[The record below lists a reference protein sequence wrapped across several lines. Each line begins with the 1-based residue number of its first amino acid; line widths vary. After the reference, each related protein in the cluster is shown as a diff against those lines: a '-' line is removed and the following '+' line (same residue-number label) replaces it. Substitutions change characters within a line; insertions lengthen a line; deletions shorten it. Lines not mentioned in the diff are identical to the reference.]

1 MAQRKKA
8 ISADDLGRLGIP
20 GFSRDGG
27 PSSRWDDPPT
37 HPGWTKTQ
45 NVPPGSTPVSG
56 GWAYRTPDGQLVF
69 PGGGGNAMPVSKP
82 YSLSDPYAE
91 MMERMSEAMA
101 QQAAMQAEYMNQ
113 MALLQEEQ
121 LRMQEEAAKAA
132 MVENKK
138 NPSDYAQAN
147 ADDTA
152 RKQLLR
158 RGLMSTFTRYGNAN
172 AGGGKATKLGG

>member
-1 MAQRKKA
+1 
-8 ISADDLGRLGIP
+8 
-20 GFSRDGG
+20 
-27 PSSRWDDPPT
+27 
-37 HPGWTKTQ
+37 
-45 NVPPGSTPVSG
+45 
-56 GWAYRTPDGQLVF
+56 
-69 PGGGGNAMPVSKP
+69 
-82 YSLSDPYAE
+82 

-101 QQAAMQAEYMNQ
+101 LQAAMQAEYMNQ

-158 RGLMSTFTRYGNAN
+158 RGLMSTFTRYGA
-172 AGGGKATKLGG
+172 ALARAGGKATKLGG

>member
-1 MAQRKKA
+1 MDRGKGPGNTFAT
-8 ISADDLGRLGIP
+8 ISTNP
-20 GFSRDGG
+20 NN
-27 PSSRWDDPPT
+27 T
-37 HPGWTKTQ
+37 YT
-45 NVPPGSTPVSG
+45 V
-56 GWAYRTPDGQLVF
+56 RTP
-69 PGGGGNAMPVSKP
+69 NR
-82 YSLSDPYAE
+82 DPYAE

-101 QQAAMQAEYMNQ
+101 LQAAMQAEYMNQ

-132 MVENKK
+132 MIENQKI
-138 NPSDYAQAN
+138 PSDYSQAN

-172 AGGGKATKLGG
+172 DGGGGKATKLGG

>member
-1 MAQRKKA
+1 MGRKLESGVPQLTSPGHITVNGPGYA
-8 ISADDLGRLGIP
+8 GYWDSFGRWHGI
-20 GFSRDGG
+20 
-27 PSSRWDDPPT
+27 
-37 HPGWTKTQ
+37 
-45 NVPPGSTPVSG
+45 
-56 GWAYRTPDGQLVF
+56 
-69 PGGGGNAMPVSKP
+69 GGGRIPDSTRQQAENILRMQQPV
-82 YSLSDPYAE
+82 DPYAE
-91 MMERMSEAMA
+91 IMERMSEAMA

-132 MVENKK
+132 MIENKK
-138 NPSDYAQAN
+138 NPSDYSQAN

-172 AGGGKATKLGG
+172 DGGGGKATKLGG

>member
-1 MAQRKKA
+1 MCSAKEPGGQIVQTVDYDWLRNKA
-8 ISADDLGRLGIP
+8 NRYHDENPGYAYWNSIADRVGP
-20 GFSRDGG
+20 GG
-27 PSSRWDDPPT
+27 T
-37 HPGWTKTQ
+37 TKITD
-45 NVPPGSTPVSG
+45 VRTDASG
-56 GWAYRTPDGQLVF
+56 GWSEYQ
-69 PGGGGNAMPVSKP
+69 
-82 YSLSDPYAE
+82 DPYAG
-91 MMERMSEAMA
+91 MMEGWSEAMA

-132 MVENKK
+132 MIENKK
-138 NPSDYAQAN
+138 NPSDYSQAN

-172 AGGGKATKLGG
+172 AGGGGKATKLGG

>member
-1 MAQRKKA
+1 
-8 ISADDLGRLGIP
+8 
-20 GFSRDGG
+20 
-27 PSSRWDDPPT
+27 
-37 HPGWTKTQ
+37 
-45 NVPPGSTPVSG
+45 
-56 GWAYRTPDGQLVF
+56 
-69 PGGGGNAMPVSKP
+69 MPVSKP

-132 MVENKK
+132 MIENQKI
-138 NPSDYAQAN
+138 PSDYSQAN

-172 AGGGKATKLGG
+172 DGGGGKATKLGG

>member
-1 MAQRKKA
+1 MR
-8 ISADDLGRLGIP
+8 
-20 GFSRDGG
+20 
-27 PSSRWDDPPT
+27 
-37 HPGWTKTQ
+37 
-45 NVPPGSTPVSG
+45 
-56 GWAYRTPDGQLVF
+56 YR
-69 PGGGGNAMPVSKP
+69 GGGGNLA
-82 YSLSDPYAE
+82 SLAYIDQHFARPDPYAE
-91 MMERMSEAMA
+91 MMKQWSEAMA

-132 MVENKK
+132 MIENKK
-138 NPSDYAQAN
+138 NPSDYSQAN

-172 AGGGKATKLGG
+172 ANGGGKATKLGG

>member
-1 MAQRKKA
+1 MGRKLESGVPQLTSPGH
-8 ISADDLGRLGIP
+8 ITVIGPGYVGYWDSFGRWHGI
-20 GFSRDGG
+20 
-27 PSSRWDDPPT
+27 
-37 HPGWTKTQ
+37 
-45 NVPPGSTPVSG
+45 
-56 GWAYRTPDGQLVF
+56 
-69 PGGGGNAMPVSKP
+69 GGGRIPDSTRQQAENIFQPV
-82 YSLSDPYAE
+82 DPYAE

-138 NPSDYAQAN
+138 NPSDYSQAN

-158 RGLMSTFTRYGNAN
+158 RGLMSTFTRYGNAYGG
-172 AGGGKATKLGG
+172 GGGKASKLGG

>member
-1 MAQRKKA
+1 MALK
-8 ISADDLGRLGIP
+8 LEP
-20 GFSRDGG
+20 GV
-27 PSSRWDDPPT
+27 PT
-37 HPGWTKTQ
+37 QTSPGHLT
-45 NVPPGSTPVSG
+45 VSG
-56 GWAYRTPDGQLVF
+56 NGYFGWFGDDGRYHGIGRSRIPQETLDQ
-69 PGGGGNAMPVSKP
+69 VSSMLQKP
-82 YSLSDPYAE
+82 DPYAE

-132 MVENKK
+132 MIENQK
-138 NPSDYAQAN
+138 NPSDYSQAN

-172 AGGGKATKLGG
+172 DGGGGKATKLGG

>member
-1 MAQRKKA
+1 MCSAKEPDGQGQKVHTVSYDWLRNKA
-8 ISADDLGRLGIP
+8 NRYNDEDPEYAYWNSVADRVGP
-20 GFSRDGG
+20 GG
-27 PSSRWDDPPT
+27 T
-37 HPGWTKTQ
+37 TKIT
-45 NVPPGSTPVSG
+45 NVRTDASG
-56 GWAYRTPDGQLVF
+56 GWSEYQ
-69 PGGGGNAMPVSKP
+69 
-82 YSLSDPYAE
+82 DPYAG

-121 LRMQEEAAKAA
+121 LKMQEEAAKAA

-172 AGGGKATKLGG
+172 AGGGGKATKLGG

>member
-1 MAQRKKA
+1 MC
-8 ISADDLGRLGIP
+8 SAKEPEGTKIRTVDYDWLRHEANRYKPWNP
-20 GFSRDGG
+20 GYKYWNSVADRVGPGG
-27 PSSRWDDPPT
+27 T
-37 HPGWTKTQ
+37 TKIT
-45 NVPPGSTPVSG
+45 NVRTYESG
-56 GWAYRTPDGQLVF
+56 GWSEYQ
-69 PGGGGNAMPVSKP
+69 
-82 YSLSDPYAE
+82 DPYAG
-91 MMERMSEAMA
+91 MMEGLSEAMA

-158 RGLMSTFTRYGNAN
+158 RGLMSTFTRYGNAYG
-172 AGGGKATKLGG
+172 GGGKATKLGG

>member
-1 MAQRKKA
+1 MGSAKEPGGQIVQTVDYDWLRNKA
-8 ISADDLGRLGIP
+8 NRYKPHNPGYAYWNSIADRVGPGGTTQITDVRTSA
-20 GFSRDGG
+20 
-27 PSSRWDDPPT
+27 
-37 HPGWTKTQ
+37 
-45 NVPPGSTPVSG
+45 SG
-56 GWAYRTPDGQLVF
+56 GWSEYQ
-69 PGGGGNAMPVSKP
+69 
-82 YSLSDPYAE
+82 DPYAG
-91 MMERMSEAMA
+91 MMEGWSEAMA

-132 MVENKK
+132 MIENKK
-138 NPSDYAQAN
+138 NPSDYSQAN

-172 AGGGKATKLGG
+172 DGGGGKATKLGG

>member
-1 MAQRKKA
+1 MGRKLESGVPQLTSPGHITA
-8 ISADDLGRLGIP
+8 IGPGYAGYWDSFGRWHGI
-20 GFSRDGG
+20 GGSRIPQGTLDQA
-27 PSSRWDDPPT
+27 SSML
-37 HPGWTKTQ
+37 Q
-45 NVPPGSTPVSG
+45 
-56 GWAYRTPDGQLVF
+56 
-69 PGGGGNAMPVSKP
+69 KP
-82 YSLSDPYAE
+82 DPYAE
-91 MMERMSEAMA
+91 MMERMSDAMA

-121 LRMQEEAAKAA
+121 LKMQEEAAKSA

-172 AGGGKATKLGG
+172 DGGGGKATKLGG

>member
-1 MAQRKKA
+1 MARKLEPGVPTQT
-8 ISADDLGRLGIP
+8 SPGHLTVLGDGYFGWFGADGRYHGY
-20 GFSRDGG
+20 GFSRIPQETLDQA
-27 PSSRWDDPPT
+27 SSML
-37 HPGWTKTQ
+37 Q
-45 NVPPGSTPVSG
+45 
-56 GWAYRTPDGQLVF
+56 QE
-69 PGGGGNAMPVSKP
+69 
-82 YSLSDPYAE
+82 DPYAE

-121 LRMQEEAAKAA
+121 LKMQEEAAKSA
-132 MVENKK
+132 MIENQKT
-138 NPSDYAQAN
+138 PSDYVQAN

-172 AGGGKATKLGG
+172 DGGGGKATKLGG

>member
-1 MAQRKKA
+1 M
-8 ISADDLGRLGIP
+8 G
-20 GFSRDGG
+20 
-27 PSSRWDDPPT
+27 T
-37 HPGWTKTQ
+37 
-45 NVPPGSTPVSG
+45 
-56 GWAYRTPDGQLVF
+56 YRTSPSGSNRLKDIRYA
-69 PGGGGNAMPVSKP
+69 GGGGNLASLAYIDQHFVKP
-82 YSLSDPYAE
+82 DPYAE

-101 QQAAMQAEYMNQ
+101 QQAAMQAEYMKQ
-113 MALLQEEQ
+113 MSLLLEEQ

-172 AGGGKATKLGG
+172 AGGGGKATKLGG

>member
-1 MAQRKKA
+1 MALK
-8 ISADDLGRLGIP
+8 LEP
-20 GFSRDGG
+20 GV
-27 PSSRWDDPPT
+27 PT
-37 HPGWTKTQ
+37 QTSPGHLT
-45 NVPPGSTPVSG
+45 VSG
-56 GWAYRTPDGQLVF
+56 NGYFGWFGDDGRYHGI
-69 PGGGGNAMPVSKP
+69 GGSRIPQGTLDQASSMLG
-82 YSLSDPYAE
+82 LGQQEDPYAE

-101 QQAAMQAEYMNQ
+101 QQASMQAEYMNQ

-132 MVENKK
+132 LIENEK

-172 AGGGKATKLGG
+172 GGGGKATKLGG

>member
-1 MAQRKKA
+1 MGRKLESGAANGPGYAGYWAPFGSRAWAQQ
-8 ISADDLGRLGIP
+8 LGENILR
-20 GFSRDGG
+20 
-27 PSSRWDDPPT
+27 
-37 HPGWTKTQ
+37 
-45 NVPPGSTPVSG
+45 
-56 GWAYRTPDGQLVF
+56 
-69 PGGGGNAMPVSKP
+69 NARSMYTV
-82 YSLSDPYAE
+82 DPYAE
-91 MMERMSEAMA
+91 MMESMGEAMA

-132 MVENKK
+132 MIENKK
-138 NPSDYAQAN
+138 NPSDYSQAN

-172 AGGGKATKLGG
+172 DGGGGKATKLGG

>member
-1 MAQRKKA
+1 MGSAKEPGGQIVQTVDYDWLRNKA
-8 ISADDLGRLGIP
+8 NRYKPHNPGYAYWNSIADRVGP
-20 GFSRDGG
+20 GG
-27 PSSRWDDPPT
+27 T
-37 HPGWTKTQ
+37 TQ
-45 NVPPGSTPVSG
+45 ITDVRTDASG
-56 GWAYRTPDGQLVF
+56 GWSEYQ
-69 PGGGGNAMPVSKP
+69 
-82 YSLSDPYAE
+82 DPYAG
-91 MMERMSEAMA
+91 MMEGWSEAMA

-132 MVENKK
+132 MIENKK
-138 NPSDYAQAN
+138 NPSDYSQAN

-172 AGGGKATKLGG
+172 DGGGGKATKLGG

>member
-1 MAQRKKA
+1 MLHLCYREKQEEKTVGK
-8 ISADDLGRLGIP
+8 
-20 GFSRDGG
+20 
-27 PSSRWDDPPT
+27 PT
-37 HPGWTKTQ
+37 Y
-45 NVPPGSTPVSG
+45 V
-56 GWAYRTPDGQLVF
+56 
-69 PGGGGNAMPVSKP
+69 PGGQGNTRMYDNIWSQYERDKRYPGGKAPAGYVFNPVQGQPGHYTLDP
-82 YSLSDPYAE
+82 YDPYADIMAE
-91 MMERMSEAMA
+91 NMRMMER
-101 QQAAMQAEYMNQ
+101 QAEMQAEYMNQ

-172 AGGGKATKLGG
+172 DGGGGKATKLGG

>member
-1 MAQRKKA
+1 
-8 ISADDLGRLGIP
+8 
-20 GFSRDGG
+20 
-27 PSSRWDDPPT
+27 
-37 HPGWTKTQ
+37 
-45 NVPPGSTPVSG
+45 
-56 GWAYRTPDGQLVF
+56 
-69 PGGGGNAMPVSKP
+69 
-82 YSLSDPYAE
+82 

-132 MVENKK
+132 LIENKK
-138 NPSDYAQAN
+138 NPSDYSQAN

-158 RGLMSTFTRYGNAN
+158 RGLMSTFTRYGNAYGGGSPPLPSVQGVLKGVLQRS
-172 AGGGKATKLGG
+172 AFMGGKATKLGG

>member
-1 MAQRKKA
+1 M
-8 ISADDLGRLGIP
+8 GRP
-20 GFSRDGG
+20 TYATGG
-27 PSSRWDDPPT
+27 QGNTRR
-37 HPGWTKTQ
+37 GWTNLIRPTYATGGQ
-45 NVPPGSTPVSG
+45 GNTRIGDNVWSQSERDKR
-56 GWAYRTPDGQLVF
+56 Y
-69 PGGGGNAMPVSKP
+69 PGGKAPTGYVFNPIAGQAGNYTLDP
-82 YSLSDPYAE
+82 YDPYAGIME
-91 MMERMSEAMA
+91 SNMRMMER
-101 QQAAMQAEYMNQ
+101 QAAMQAEYMNQ
-113 MALLQEEQ
+113 MSLLQEEQ

-172 AGGGKATKLGG
+172 AGGGGKATKLGGITRGPLFL